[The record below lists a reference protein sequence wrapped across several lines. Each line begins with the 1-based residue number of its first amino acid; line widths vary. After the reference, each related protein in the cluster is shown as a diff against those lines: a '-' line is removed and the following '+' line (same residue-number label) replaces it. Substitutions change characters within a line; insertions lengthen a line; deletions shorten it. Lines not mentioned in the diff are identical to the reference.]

1 MKKIFYLLT
10 TLSFII
16 VNAQDP
22 LPIWMTEEEKSMMST
37 YEFSTNSPDRNG
49 ITTPPQGNLR
59 NMAEWEEVEY
69 LLLTWVPTYSNTITN
84 IVAAAVNECKVLIIS
99 SNPSSVENT
108 LTNSGVALDS
118 VIILERNYNTIWIRD
133 YAANSVYQNWNDDL
147 ILVDWI
153 YNRPRPLDNSSP
165 EAVADE
171 LNIPLYQ
178 MTEAPT
184 DLIGTGGNWMSD
196 GFGTGFSSMLI
207 VDENEPGN
215 SFGVTGKSVADI
227 ENIFEDFMG
236 IERYI
241 KMDNLPYD
249 AIDHIDMHMKLLDEE
264 TILVSEYP
272 PGVADG
278 PQIEANIQYVLDNYM
293 SVYGTPYKTVRIPA
307 PPSTSNLYPD
317 NNGYYRT
324 YTNSVFV
331 NNTVIVPFYREEYD
345 TIAQRIYG
353 EALPGYNIVGVNV
366 DGQNGEQLIAMG
378 GAIHCI
384 THSIGV
390 QAPMILSH
398 QALEDT
404 YDNDNPYEVEA
415 YISHRSGIANATLH
429 YRVGNSGAYQ
439 SVPMTN
445 TSGDDWVGYIPAQNG
460 TVDIQYYVEG
470 ESNSG
475 KTQVRPM
482 PAPDGYWEF
491 TVFDDELANL
501 NEDGIEVK
509 AIYPNP
515 ATSITVVPVVSA
527 PQEKGKIELLDIT
540 GKVVEV
546 IYEGEFP
553 LGEKNYFFDASNY
566 AKGSYRVNITSNRRS
581 ESHQIV
587 IL

>member
-1 MKKIFYLLT
+1 MKKMLLLLS
-10 TLSFII
+10 TLSFSIA
-16 VNAQDP
+16 NAQDP
-22 LPIWMTEEEKSMMST
+22 LPIWMTEEEKATMST
-37 YEFSTNSPDRNG
+37 YEFSASSPNRSG

-69 LLLTWVPTYSNTITN
+69 LLLTWVPSFSNTLTN
-84 IVAAAVNECKVLIIS
+84 IVAAAVNESKVLIIAN
-99 SNPSSVENT
+99 NPSSVENT
-108 LTNSGVALDS
+108 LTSNGIALDS
-118 VIILERNYNTIWIRD
+118 VEFIQRGHNTIWIRD

-184 DLIGTGGNWMSD
+184 DIIGTGGNWMSD

-215 SFGVTGKSVADI
+215 SFGVTGKSLEDI

-236 IERYI
+236 IERYVV
-241 KMDNLPYD
+241 MENLPYD

-293 SVYGTPYKTVRIPA
+293 SVFGTPYKTVKIPA
-307 PPSTSNLYPD
+307 PPSVSGLYPD
-317 NNGYYRT
+317 NNGLYRT

-331 NNTVIVPFYREEYD
+331 NNSVLVPFYREEYD
-345 TIAQRIYG
+345 TIAQRIYE
-353 EALPGYNIVGVNV
+353 EALPGYNIVGINV
-366 DGQNGEQLIAMG
+366 DGQNGEQLIAWG

-384 THSIGV
+384 THSVGV
-390 QAPMILSH
+390 RAPMIISH
-398 QALEDT
+398 QPLADT

-415 YISHRSGIANATLH
+415 YISHRSGIANATLY
-429 YRVGNSGAYQ
+429 YRVGNSGPYQ
-439 SVPMTN
+439 SVAMTN
-445 TSGDDWVGYIPAQNG
+445 TSGEDWVGNIPAQNG
-460 TVDIQYYVEG
+460 TVKIQYYVEG
-470 ESNSG
+470 EANSG
-475 KTQVRPM
+475 KVQVRPM

-491 TVFDDELANL
+491 IVFDSDLANL
-501 NEDGIEVK
+501 QDASIEQKMV
-509 AIYPNP
+509 YPNP
-515 ATSITVVPVVSA
+515 ASAITVVPVVGA
-527 PQEKGKIELLDIT
+527 ANEIGRIELIDIT
-540 GKVVEV
+540 GKVIDV
-546 IYEGEFP
+546 IHDGAFE
-553 LGEKNYFFDASNY
+553 LGQKNYYFNAADF
-566 AKGSYRVNITSNRRS
+566 AKGAYRVKITSNRRS
-581 ESHQIV
+581 ESHQVV